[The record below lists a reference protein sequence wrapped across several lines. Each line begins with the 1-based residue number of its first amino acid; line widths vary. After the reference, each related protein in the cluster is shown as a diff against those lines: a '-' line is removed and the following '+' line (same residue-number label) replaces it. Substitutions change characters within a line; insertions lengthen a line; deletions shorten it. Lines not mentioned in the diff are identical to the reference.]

1 MLPTVDFCG
10 LDITRLIVG
19 ANPFGGFS
27 HQSKS
32 RDAEM
37 VAFHTL
43 EQINETWDRAHRAG
57 INTMITNNETPR
69 VVQAVEAYVSGG
81 GPLTWIAQ
89 VNNRSE
95 PDMTTAVDRV
105 VDMGC
110 KALYFH
116 GARIDALYTENDD
129 RTLREWVDHARA
141 RGVIVGVA
149 AHAPRAHLWVDGL
162 DIVDFHAVPFFNCG
176 SLHEGRGLKFK
187 LRDVAPATECIRA
200 IQKPVIAYKI
210 MGSGRIDPRMAFEY
224 AYDQIKPI
232 DAVNIGIHRG
242 DKDDMVEEDASI
254 ADEVL
259 RAGA

>member
-10 LDITRLIVG
+10 LQITRLIVG

-43 EQINETWDRAHRAG
+43 EQINETWDRAHKSG

-69 VVQAVEAYVSGG
+69 VMQAVEAYLSGG
-81 GPLTWIAQ
+81 GPMQWIAQ
-89 VNNRSE
+89 VNNRTE
-95 PDMTTAVDRV
+95 ADMAAAVERAV
-105 VDMGC
+105 EVGC

-116 GARIDALYTENDD
+116 GARIDGLYTEQDD
-129 RTLREWVDHARA
+129 KTLRQWVDHARSL
-141 RGVIVGVA
+141 GVVVGVA
-149 AHAPRAHLWVDGL
+149 AHAPQVHLWVDSL

-187 LRDVAPATECIRA
+187 LRDVPAATECIRK
-200 IQKPVIAYKI
+200 IQKPCIGYKI
-210 MGSGRIDPRMAFEY
+210 MGAGRIDARMAFEY
-224 AYDQIKPI
+224 ALDQIKPT
-232 DAVNIGIHRG
+232 DVVNVGMHRG
-242 DKDDMVEEDASI
+242 DKDDMVEENVSI
-254 ADEVL
+254 VEEVL
-259 RAGA
+259 RSGM